1 MLTTLYCL
9 EHLSVLKI
17 ISQKGFKTFISV
29 KVLVLF
35 DQLLISR
42 FDKCSVG
49 DAEMFQTCFGLT
61 QFVAAVG

>member
-1 MLTTLYCL
+1 M
-9 EHLSVLKI
+9 LKI